1 MVSLPQPMVS
11 LDPLTCLL
19 FVDDVPLRLSM
30 FQTTEQASGVAPTR
44 SQTSAHSPTLTN
56 ETQLLLCACSNI
68 VKVSVIVG
76 TNSVFPGR
84 RTHIDSAHK
93 RAPGDDCTVRSYQ
106 VGSVHYTL
114 HQLPP

>member
-1 MVSLPQPMVS
+1 
-11 LDPLTCLL
+11 
-19 FVDDVPLRLSM
+19 M

-76 TNSVFPGR
+76 TNSVFPGGR
-84 RTHIDSAHK
+84 RASTQRINARRVTIAPCAVPRSAL
-93 RAPGDDCTVRSYQ
+93 YN
-106 VGSVHYTL
+106 TL
-114 HQLPP
+114 TLRQLYH